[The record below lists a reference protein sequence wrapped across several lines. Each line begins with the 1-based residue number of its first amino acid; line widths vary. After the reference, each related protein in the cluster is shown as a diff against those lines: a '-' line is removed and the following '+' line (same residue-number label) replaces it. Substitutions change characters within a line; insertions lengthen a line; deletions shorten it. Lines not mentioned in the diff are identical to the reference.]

1 MINNM
6 TIVIFSSVFNHH
18 SLPLCDALN
27 SLDGVKC
34 YFVATQYEEDE
45 RKKLGYHTY
54 DRDYVIDMYSS
65 EENEKL
71 ATSLALDAD
80 VMIAGVF
87 PYKLLDERLKRN
99 KLTFLCQER
108 MFKGGASFVRRL
120 RAWFYNMRKFAKF
133 KKKPLYFLSMGD
145 GAAKDY
151 ASIGFYK
158 NKSFRWAYFTHF
170 EKYDIDALMENK
182 PKNLTEIL
190 FVGRL
195 IPFKNPYYPLK
206 AVKSLVDEGH
216 NLHLTYIGTGEL
228 EQSLRSEADSLG
240 DFVTFLG
247 SMPPEKVREYME
259 MANIFTFT
267 SNSMEGW
274 GAVVNEAMNSACA
287 VVASDAP
294 GSVMTMIKHGENALT
309 YPSEN
314 YDEFYLML
322 KKLVTDRELTDTLG
336 REAYKTVKESYNA
349 GVAATRFVACCE
361 KMLSGEAPV
370 IYNEGIMQKI

>member
-1 MINNM
+1 M

-27 SLDGVKC
+27 SLEGVRC
-34 YFVATQYEEDE
+34 YFVATQCEEDE
-45 RKKLGYHTY
+45 RKKLGYHSY

-71 ATSLALDAD
+71 ATSLALGAD

-87 PYKLLDERLKRN
+87 PYELLEERLKRN

-108 MFKGGASFVRRL
+108 MFKGGATFARRL
-120 RAWFYNMRKFAKF
+120 RSWFYNMRKFARF
-133 KKKPLYFLSMGD
+133 KNKPLYFLSMGD

-158 NKSFRWAYFTHF
+158 HKSFRWAYFTHF

-182 PKNLTEIL
+182 PNDLTEIL

-195 IPFKNPYYPLK
+195 IPLKNPDYPLK
-206 AVKSLVDEGH
+206 AVKSLIAEGH
-216 NLHLTYIGTGEL
+216 NLHLTYIGSGEL
-228 EQSLRSEADSLG
+228 EQSLRREADSLG
-240 DFVTFLG
+240 DSVTFLG

-259 MANIFTFT
+259 KANIFTFT

-322 KKLVTDRELTDTLG
+322 KKLVTDRKLTDALG
-336 REAYKTVKESYNA
+336 IEAYKTIRASYNA
-349 GVAATRFVACCE
+349 EVAAKRFVACCE
-361 KMLSGEAPV
+361 KMLSGESPV
-370 IYNEGIMQKI
+370 IYTEGIMQKI